1 MLEKDFEISKL
12 KEEND
17 TLKETMEN
25 ITRASAVKTEQG
37 EKAGKQHRICMLKLS
52 RGSFVKELGACSE
65 KTVNWDKR
73 KVIPTTPTKN
83 VLKVS
88 QRPTAAA
95 EAAAAAS
102 SPKA

>member
-37 EKAGKQHRICMLKLS
+37 KGIEQTNA
-52 RGSFVKELGACSE
+52 
-65 KTVNWDKR
+65 
-73 KVIPTTPTKN
+73 
-83 VLKVS
+83 
-88 QRPTAAA
+88 
-95 EAAAAAS
+95 
-102 SPKA
+102 